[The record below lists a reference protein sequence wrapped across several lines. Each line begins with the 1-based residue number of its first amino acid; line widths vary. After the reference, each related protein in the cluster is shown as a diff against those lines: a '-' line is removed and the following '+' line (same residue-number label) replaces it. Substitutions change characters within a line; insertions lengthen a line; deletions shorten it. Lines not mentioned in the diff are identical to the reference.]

1 MRYAFVTLDVFTTR
15 RFGGNPLAVIP
26 AAAGLSSEQM
36 ALIAREFNLSETA
49 FVLPAQ
55 DPSHSHRV
63 RIFTPS
69 AELPFA
75 GHPTLGTAFALA
87 HLGQIPQG
95 IHQLIFKEGIGSV
108 PIKLDWGSDQTLQA
122 MRLTPPQLPQL
133 GPAPPAPEILA
144 AVLGIPVETIVTGS
158 WCPQA
163 WSCGVSFCFVAVTER
178 QILRQLQVD
187 LARWQEVLAPTGAAQ
202 IYCLWRDPAVVGMGQ
217 FRIAARMFAPGL
229 GVMEDPATG
238 SAAAALAGYLTAATG
253 QVTYTCQIEQG
264 SEIGRPSH
272 LELIATGSGA
282 DLSCVEVAGSAVMV
296 SEGWINVED

>member
-1 MRYAFVTLDVFTTR
+1 MRYTFVTLDVFTTR

-26 AAAGLSSEQM
+26 EAAGLSSEQM

-87 HLGQIPQG
+87 HLGQIPKATAQV
-95 IHQLIFKEGIGSV
+95 IFEEEIGSV
-108 PIKLDWGSDQTLQA
+108 PIKLDWGSDGTLEAIQ
-122 MRLTPPQLPQL
+122 LTTPQLPQR
-133 GPAPPAPEILA
+133 GPAPPDPESLA
-144 AVLGIPVETIVTGS
+144 VVLGIPVETIVTGS
-158 WCPQA
+158 WRPQV
-163 WSCGVSFCFVAVTER
+163 WSCGVPFCVVAVTER
-178 QILRQLQVD
+178 QILRQLRLD
-187 LARWQEVLAPTGAAQ
+187 LACWHDLLAPTGAAQ
-202 IYCLWRDPAVVGMGQ
+202 IYCLWRDPAVMDLGH
-217 FRIAARMFAPGL
+217 FRLAARMFAPGL

-272 LELIATGSGA
+272 LTLIATGSG
-282 DLSCVEVAGSAVMV
+282 DHLSCVQVAGSAVMV
-296 SEGWINVED
+296 SQGWIEVEH